1 MSKADDLALA
11 SRRLYALGWMRGTS
25 GNVSV
30 LDGSDILVT
39 ASGIDKSAVETA
51 DAVLIDVRGQA
62 LPGQSRRPS
71 AEAPVHAAV
80 IAEAGAE
87 AVVHVHSLAAVE
99 AAARWPQGVPLV
111 DVEQL
116 KGIGRGAHGDHVV
129 VPVVANSQDMADL
142 SSRILAARDPRVPG
156 VIVAEHGLYAWG
168 ASLAE
173 AIDRTESFDWLF
185 EHALRL
191 DRLGR
196 PGG

>member
-1 MSKADDLALA
+1 MSTAEALARA

-30 LDGSDILVT
+30 RDGAEILVT
-39 ASGIDKSAVETA
+39 ASGIDKSAVEA
-51 DAVLIDVRGQA
+51 SDAVLIDVNGDA
-62 LPGQSRRPS
+62 LPGQDRRPS
-71 AEAPVHAAV
+71 AEAPVHAAI

-87 AVVHVHSLAAVE
+87 AVAHVHSLAAVE

-116 KGIGRGAHGDHVV
+116 KGIGRGAHGDLVV
-129 VPVVANSQDMADL
+129 VPVVDNSQDMADL
-142 SSRILAARDPRVPG
+142 SARILAARDPGVPG

-168 ASLAE
+168 ASLGE

-185 EHALRL
+185 DYALRL
-191 DRLGR
+191 DRLDR